1 MARAAKLCS
10 SPSVVEEVWH
20 EAIKIH
26 SIGAAHLTLQD
37 IFFGAIHFKYD
48 PNHTKVC
55 VFKIHKNTLLQDM
68 CVM

>member
-1 MARAAKLCS
+1 MDRAAKLCS
-10 SPSVVEEVWH
+10 SPSVVAEVWH

-48 PNHTKVC
+48 PNRTKVC
-55 VFKIHKNTLLQDM
+55 VIKIHKNAFCWSM
-68 CVM
+68 